1 MIRRIVNIW
10 HPAIYQGTN
19 RMRAHFEGWYFK
31 LVDRQGKNIYAV
43 IPGVS
48 FDKQGDAHCFIQLL
62 NGKDASSKY
71 FRYDISSFRY
81 SDKTFQLW
89 VGQSYFSSD
98 KVEINIS
105 DAETSISGT
114 LIFDGIIPWP
124 STACSPGA
132 MGWYAF
138 MPFMEC
144 YHAVVSFN
152 HDIKGGLKID
162 GCYIDFNG
170 GLGYIEKDWGR
181 SFPYYYVWSQ
191 SNHFGQPGTSIMVS
205 IANIPWL
212 GGAFDGFMVGF
223 LCGEHLYRFT
233 TYNGASID
241 ELKVD
246 TQSLT
251 AGFTSRG
258 YYLQVEAHKSSATD
272 LAAPNEGAMEGR
284 IAESMTSEIHV
295 KLCRL
300 ERGHERLIFEGSGRN
315 AGLEITGEIARFKQV
330 TRSRQCDA

>member
-1 MIRRIVNIW
+1 VLRRIVNIW
-10 HPAIYQGTN
+10 RPAIYQGTSK
-19 RMRAHFEGWYFK
+19 MKAHFEGWYFK
-31 LVDRQGKNIYAV
+31 LVDGQERNIYAV

-48 FDKQGDAHCFIQLL
+48 FDKQGYAHCFIQLL

-71 FRYDISSFRY
+71 FRYDISTFRY

-98 KVEINIS
+98 KIVLNIS
-105 DAETSISGT
+105 DAETSIIGT
-114 LIFDGIIPWP
+114 LTFDGIAPWP
-124 STACSPGA
+124 STIFSPGT

-152 HDIKGGLKID
+152 HAVKGNLKID
-162 GCYIDFNG
+162 GCNIDFSN

-191 SNHFGQPGTSIMVS
+191 SNHFDKPDTSIMVS
-205 IANIPWL
+205 IANVPWL
-212 GGAFDGFMVGF
+212 RGAFDGFMAGF
-223 LCGEHLYRFT
+223 LFAGRLYRFT
-233 TYNGASID
+233 TYNGDSID

-246 TQSLT
+246 SQSLM
-251 AGFTSRG
+251 AGFRSRDH
-258 YYLQVEAHKSSATD
+258 YLQIEAQKSRATD

-284 IAESMTSEIHV
+284 IAESMTSKIHV
-295 KLCRL
+295 KLYRL
-300 ERGHERLIFEGSGRN
+300 ERGHEKLIFEGNGRN

-330 TRSRQCDA
+330 TRPK